1 MAPTVVTGVPTFT
14 PPPITKADD
23 QKNQKIQEKYQADL
37 LRKIV
42 QEYRKHPDLRKEH
55 MKKKVEEKGLRGL
68 YMSMKQGRILE
79 KDSPALEKRKNLS
92 NKKQS
97 DEGSS
102 GEDTDTLLNTIQR
115 DLFLVPTK
123 KNQTKID
130 YGKMR
135 QLEVNTVLEVEFSI
149 KNVVLVYFMRFKDV

>member
-1 MAPTVVTGVPTFT
+1 
-14 PPPITKADD
+14 
-23 QKNQKIQEKYQADL
+23 
-37 LRKIV
+37 
-42 QEYRKHPDLRKEH
+42 

-79 KDSPALEKRKNLS
+79 KDSPALEKTKNLS
-92 NKKQS
+92 NRKQS

-115 DLFLVPTK
+115 DLFLVPNK

-135 QLEVNTVLEVEFSI
+135 QLEVNTVLEVEFSRKI
-149 KNVVLVYFMRFKDV
+149 VVLVSLKGF